1 MGAILRRA
9 GANFV
14 DAAVLGPPPPRH
26 VVPSDASEKTESV
39 REPRTSLVVSGDGSA
54 AEVMELF
61 AQAVAHKLLRVSLAG
76 ERVGRAS
83 AVKMCHGAYIK
94 GRQALMLNVAALA
107 FAEGVDEAL
116 AKEWRALQ
124 PGLVEDVLGAAHAV
138 PPKAWRFAGEMD
150 EVCTAYGSR
159 GLDTHLF
166 TGAQAVFNQL
176 AGYRGSKPGAVS
188 LPEVVATMRGQSRPS
203 SAASNT
209 SSVSAVSSVDSRPPA
224 IAVPRFVR
232 PPSAQVAP
240 SSPTPTAGGKPNDND
255 GTPAYTSQGE
265 IGDDSIYAQ
274 DEEPPAP
281 IYSNPKAPGPKV
293 LCLHGWRTSRD
304 ILRYQCRNLSTN
316 LCYAFV
322 DATFPASGCVEF
334 GMQPGRARSREQG
347 WLFKKDLSC
356 HTPLRFVP
364 RPAAHNFHLLC
375 HVQATAN

>member
-1 MGAILRRA
+1 MGALLRRA
-9 GANFV
+9 GAGFV

-26 VVPSDASEKTESV
+26 AAPSDAAAKAESV
-39 REPRTSLVVSGDGSA
+39 LEPRTSLVVSGDGSA

-61 AQAVAHKLLRVSLAG
+61 AQAAARKLLRVSLAG
-76 ERVGRAS
+76 DRVGRAS

-124 PGLVEDVLGAAHAV
+124 PGLVEDVVGAAHAV

-209 SSVSAVSSVDSRPPA
+209 SSVSAASSVDGRPPPV
-224 IAVPRFVR
+224 IAAPRVVR
-232 PPSAQVAP
+232 PPSVQAAP
-240 SSPTPTAGGKPNDND
+240 NALLASTATTKPSDKDEIANEA
-255 GTPAYTSQGE
+255 PQE
-265 IGDDSIYAQ
+265 IGDDYIHAQ

-281 IYSNPKAPGPKV
+281 IYSNPKTSGPKV

-304 ILRYQCRNLSTN
+304 ILRYQCRNLPTN

-322 DATFPASGCVEF
+322 DGTFPASGYVGSELRQGGHWICER
-334 GMQPGRARSREQG
+334 GR
-347 WLFKKDLSC
+347 F
-356 HTPLRFVP
+356 
-364 RPAAHNFHLLC
+364 
-375 HVQATAN
+375 